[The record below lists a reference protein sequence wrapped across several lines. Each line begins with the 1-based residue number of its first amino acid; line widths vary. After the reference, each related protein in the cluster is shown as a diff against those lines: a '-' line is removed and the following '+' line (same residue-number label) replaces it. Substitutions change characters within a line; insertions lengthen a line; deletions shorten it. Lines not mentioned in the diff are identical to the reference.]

1 MSERAKR
8 LGKESHEHMKSIT
21 SMGDTVIIEKCYVLI
36 GSQDSENF
44 LQLRSLQ
51 HLVDIER
58 EESKHNSLKQDY
70 QNKLYRHEYLRFV
83 QKRMCLSE
91 DQAKLQLPKNDL
103 DILTESM
110 PTFEIDLPDL
120 IGVENISIP
129 LPLPN
134 CSKDWGVAAI
144 VHHLE
149 MPDLMCVLN
158 LLLIERS
165 ILVVGLNSDIVTS
178 CTCALLELIR
188 PFHWMSNFMP
198 LIPKEM
204 LDFVNSPV
212 PFIIGMTMDN
222 RACDNVVE
230 DYRVV
235 DAMNDGLS
243 VINLTDGS
251 VTLTTEAGIRS
262 MVQHCPAPKSK
273 LSHYKRRMKA
283 LRDEG
288 ASLESFSSFLKQGL
302 SPNEIITLN
311 AIRNLILQHIT
322 KFAGDVADR
331 WRSYGKYTDGMFDFY
346 PSLFIEPLRQQTESK
361 LRVQEMMSHSQLFV
375 EFVDQRQ
382 KSSTN
387 MDSFKRERARFIAA
401 WVFAH
406 WKRKTGERK

>member
-1 MSERAKR
+1 
-8 LGKESHEHMKSIT
+8 
-21 SMGDTVIIEKCYVLI
+21 
-36 GSQDSENF
+36 
-44 LQLRSLQ
+44 
-51 HLVDIER
+51 
-58 EESKHNSLKQDY
+58 
-70 QNKLYRHEYLRFV
+70 
-83 QKRMCLSE
+83 MCLSE

-120 IGVENISIP
+120 IGIENISIP

-149 MPDLMCVLN
+149 IPDLMCVLN

-222 RACDNVVE
+222 RACDNIVE

-262 MVQHCPAPKSK
+262 MVQHCPAP
-273 LSHYKRRMKA
+273 
-283 LRDEG
+283 
-288 ASLESFSSFLKQGL
+288 
-302 SPNEIITLN
+302 T
-311 AIRNLILQHIT
+311 
-322 KFAGDVADR
+322 
-331 WRSYGKYTDGMFDFY
+331 
-346 PSLFIEPLRQQTESK
+346 
-361 LRVQEMMSHSQLFV
+361 
-375 EFVDQRQ
+375 
-382 KSSTN
+382 
-387 MDSFKRERARFIAA
+387 
-401 WVFAH
+401 
-406 WKRKTGERK
+406 